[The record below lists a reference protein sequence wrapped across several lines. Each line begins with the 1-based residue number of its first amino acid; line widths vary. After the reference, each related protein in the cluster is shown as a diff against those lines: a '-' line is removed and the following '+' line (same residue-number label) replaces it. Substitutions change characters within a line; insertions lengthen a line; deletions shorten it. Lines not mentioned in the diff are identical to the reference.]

1 MWIIKVTHESDF
13 HKNQS
18 CSIEHRLT
26 DLHVD
31 HSNLDVL
38 TETLKQC
45 VRQVQISMEDPER

>member
-31 HSNLDVL
+31 GSNADVL
-38 TETLKQC
+38 AETLKQC
-45 VRQVQISMEDPER
+45 VRQVQISMEDPEQ